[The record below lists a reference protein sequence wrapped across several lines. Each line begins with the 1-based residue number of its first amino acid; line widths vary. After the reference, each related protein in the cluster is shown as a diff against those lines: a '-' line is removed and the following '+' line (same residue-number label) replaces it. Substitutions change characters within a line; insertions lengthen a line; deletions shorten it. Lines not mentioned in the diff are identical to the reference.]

1 MRAPKR
7 LVVGLSGASGMPY
20 ALDLLQTLR
29 RVDGLETHLVMS
41 QGAKRVL
48 VEEAELSLEALENLA
63 HVAHRSNDLGAPIAS
78 GSFRTLGMVI
88 VPCSATTLAK
98 VAYGMADNLLTR
110 AAYVTLKERRPLVLV
125 PRETPL
131 PLPSLEAMVKA
142 AQAGATILPASPGFY
157 HKPQGI
163 DDLLGFITQ
172 RILDLLGL
180 EVSRAPRWG
189 EGGPSP
195 LAQRYSACEDPLR
208 DRAPAEPPREL
219 ELD

>member
-1 MRAPKR
+1 MSVPKR

-29 RVDGLETHLVMS
+29 RLPDLETHLVMT

-48 VEEAELSLEALENLA
+48 VEEAEQSVEAVEALA
-63 HVAHRSNDLGAPIAS
+63 QVVHRSSDLGAAVAS

-88 VPCSATTLAK
+88 VPCSATTLTK
-98 VAYGMADNLLTR
+98 VAYGLADNLLTR

-125 PRETPL
+125 PREAPL

-142 AQAGATILPASPGFY
+142 AQAGATILPAAPGFY
-157 HKPQGI
+157 HKPRHI
-163 DDLLGFITQ
+163 DDLLAFITQ
-172 RILDLLGL
+172 RILDLFGL
-180 EVSRAPRWG
+180 DYPRAPRWK
-189 EGGPSP
+189 EMV
-195 LAQRYSACEDPLR
+195 
-208 DRAPAEPPREL
+208 EL

>member
-1 MRAPKR
+1 MSVPKR

-29 RVDGLETHLVMS
+29 RVGGLEVHLVMS

-48 VEEAELSLEALENLA
+48 AEEAGLGLEAVEALA
-63 HVAHRSNDLGAPIAS
+63 HVVHRSSDLGAPIAS

-98 VAYGMADNLLTR
+98 VAYGLADNLLTR

-125 PRETPL
+125 PREAPL

-142 AQAGATILPASPGFY
+142 TLAGATILPAAPGFY
-157 HKPQGI
+157 HKPQTI
-163 DDLLGFITQ
+163 EDLLAFMTQ

-180 EVSRAPRWG
+180 EYSRAPRWG
-189 EGGPSP
+189 E
-195 LAQRYSACEDPLR
+195 L
-208 DRAPAEPPREL
+208 REL

>member
-1 MRAPKR
+1 MSVPKR

-29 RVDGLETHLVMS
+29 QLGGLETHLVMT

-48 VEEAELSLEALENLA
+48 VEEAEMSLEAVENLA
-63 HVAHRSNDLGAPIAS
+63 HVVHRSSDLGASIAS
-78 GSFRTLGMVI
+78 GSFRTLGMVV
-88 VPCSATTLAK
+88 VPCSATTLSK
-98 VAYGMADNLLTR
+98 VAYGLADNLLTR

-157 HKPQGI
+157 HKPQKI
-163 DDLLGFITQ
+163 EDLLAFVTQ

-180 EVSRAPRWG
+180 EYARAPRWG
-189 EGGPSP
+189 E
-195 LAQRYSACEDPLR
+195 L
-208 DRAPAEPPREL
+208 REL

>member
-1 MRAPKR
+1 MSVPKR

-29 RVDGLETHLVMS
+29 RMGGLEVHLVMS

-48 VEEAELSLEALENLA
+48 AEEAGLGLEAVEALA
-63 HVAHRSNDLGAPIAS
+63 HVVHKSSDLGASIAS

-98 VAYGMADNLLTR
+98 VAYGLADNLLTR

-125 PRETPL
+125 PREAPL
-131 PLPSLEAMVKA
+131 PLPSLEAMVRA
-142 AQAGATILPASPGFY
+142 AQAGATILPAAPGFY
-157 HKPQGI
+157 HKPKTI
-163 DDLLGFITQ
+163 DDLLAFMTQ
-172 RILDLLGL
+172 RILDLFGL
-180 EVSRAPRWG
+180 EYARAPRWG
-189 EGGPSP
+189 E
-195 LAQRYSACEDPLR
+195 L
-208 DRAPAEPPREL
+208 REL